1 MTELQPKIILVEPSH
16 PGNIGAAA
24 RAMKT
29 MSLSR
34 MVLVKPKQFPHPEA
48 IARASRAQ
56 DILAAAQVCPSLAE
70 ALAGCHWVVGVTAR
84 PRKLSAPVYTPRQIM
99 EKSNKEYAGL
109 QIAWVFGRERTGL
122 SNEELD
128 LCHAICTIP
137 ANPDYSS
144 LNLAAAVQIIGYE
157 RCGARQQSV
166 DTIAHAENSELPE
179 NSMASADEVEGFYDH
194 LWASLEPT
202 GFMDETN
209 PKPLMRKIRRIFDR
223 TRLTGA
229 EINILRGILKSLMKQ

>member
-29 MSLSR
+29 MSLFR

-48 IARASRAQ
+48 VARASRAQ
-56 DILAAAQVCPSLAE
+56 DILAAAQICPSLVE
-70 ALAGCHWVVGVTAR
+70 AVAGCHWVIGVTAR

-157 RCGARQQSV
+157 RCCARHLAGTTA
-166 DTIAHAENSELPE
+166 DNSDLTE

-194 LWASLEPT
+194 LWAGLAPT
-202 GFMDETN
+202 GFMDESN

-229 EINILRGILKSLMKQ
+229 EINILRGILKSLIKQ

>member
-1 MTELQPKIILVEPSH
+1 
-16 PGNIGAAA
+16 
-24 RAMKT
+24 
-29 MSLSR
+29 
-34 MVLVKPKQFPHPEA
+34 
-48 IARASRAQ
+48 
-56 DILAAAQVCPSLAE
+56 
-70 ALAGCHWVVGVTAR
+70 
-84 PRKLSAPVYTPRQIM
+84 M

-194 LWASLEPT
+194 LWASLAP
-202 GFMDETN
+202 N
-209 PKPLMRKIRRIFDR
+209 RIY
-223 TRLTGA
+223 G
-229 EINILRGILKSLMKQ
+229 

>member
-29 MSLSR
+29 MSLFQ
-34 MVLVKPKQFPHPEA
+34 MVLVKPKQFPHPDA

-70 ALAGCHWVVGVTAR
+70 AVVACHWVVGVTAR

-99 EKSNKEYAGL
+99 EKSNNEFAGL
-109 QIAWVFGRERTGL
+109 QTAWVFGRERTGL

-157 RCGARQQSV
+157 RCGARQQQTGATV
-166 DTIAHAENSELPE
+166 DKSQSPE
-179 NSMASADEVEGFYDH
+179 NLMASADEVEGFYNH
-194 LWASLEPT
+194 LWTCLAPT
-202 GFMDETN
+202 GFMDEAN
-209 PKPLMRKIRRIFDR
+209 PKPFMRKVRRIFDR
-223 TRLTGA
+223 ARLTRA
-229 EINILRGILKSLMKQ
+229 EINILRGILKSLEKQ